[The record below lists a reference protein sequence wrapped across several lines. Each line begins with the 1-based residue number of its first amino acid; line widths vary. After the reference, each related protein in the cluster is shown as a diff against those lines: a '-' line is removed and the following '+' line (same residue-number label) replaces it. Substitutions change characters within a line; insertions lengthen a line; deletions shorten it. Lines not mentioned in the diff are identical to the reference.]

1 MRYALL
7 IYCDEKTAVSD
18 PERERREEQ
27 FTAILDGLR
36 AHGVLADTQRL
47 LPARAAR
54 IVRCWDGGDIIIT
67 DGPAAQTREQLTGWV
82 IAECEDLDRAVR
94 LATTIPAAWHGS
106 VEVRP
111 VGHTLT

>member
-7 IYCDEKTAVSD
+7 IYCDEETAVSD
-18 PERERREEQ
+18 RERERREEQ

-36 AHGVLADTQRL
+36 AHGLLADTQRL

-54 IVRCWDGGDIIIT
+54 IVRCWVGGDIIIA
-67 DGPAAQTREQLTGWV
+67 DGPATQTREQLTGWV
-82 IAECEDLDRAVR
+82 IAECQDLDGAVR
-94 LATTIPAAWHGS
+94 LATTIPASWYGS

-111 VGHTLT
+111 VGETLT

>member
-1 MRYALL
+1 MRYVLL
-7 IYCDEKTAVSD
+7 IYCHEDTAVSD
-18 PERERREEQ
+18 RDRERREAQ
-27 FTAILDGLR
+27 FTAVLDGLR
-36 AHGVLADTQRL
+36 AHGVLANTQRL

-82 IAECEDLDRAVR
+82 ITECEDLDGAVR
-94 LATTIPAAWHGS
+94 LAATIPAAWYGS

-111 VGHTLT
+111 VAETLP